1 MSWLVR
7 IVRYGIAFG
16 VAFLVAYGLAATFY
30 AQTIIGELQALGV
43 EVSLAD
49 RLRHSVDDVIGM
61 TDSAFG
67 WMGSYASVMLI
78 ALLVAFPV
86 ALLVKAVL
94 KPLAPIAYPVAGAA
108 AVGLVVYLIYKTQGP
123 GAVAAI
129 REPVGIALQML
140 AGLVGGIVFSLL
152 RPVSKPIEA
161 AR

>member
-1 MSWLVR
+1 
-7 IVRYGIAFG
+7 
-16 VAFLVAYGLAATFY
+16 
-30 AQTIIGELQALGV
+30 
-43 EVSLAD
+43 
-49 RLRHSVDDVIGM
+49 M